1 MDKDAVIINLNSV
14 KQKLYSLF
22 NNSDYEF
29 KKYKITSRL
38 LPKIDDDFIILG
50 KQKDGNIVITYDYQS
65 VLEFCYYEDIIVMDK
80 KLLDIIDTTIQF
92 FLNYTNNVD
101 FVKEI
106 IKYIN
111 SLLDYDISSRY
122 DVFLYYESDMIQKND

>member
-1 MDKDAVIINLNSV
+1 MNKDAVIINLNFV

-38 LPKIDDDFIILG
+38 LPKIDDDFIIIG
-50 KQKDGNIVITYDYQS
+50 KQQDGNIVITYDYQS
-65 VLEFCYYEDIIVMDK
+65 VLELCYYEDIIVMDK

-106 IKYIN
+106 INYIN
-111 SLLDYDISSRY
+111 TLLDYDISSRY
-122 DVFLYYESDMIQKND
+122 DIFLYPEPDTQNN

>member
-50 KQKDGNIVITYDYQS
+50 KQEDGNIVITYDYQS

-92 FLNYTNNVD
+92 FLNYTNNIE
-101 FVKEI
+101 FTKEI
-106 IKYIN
+106 LNYIN
-111 SLLDYDISSRY
+111 SLLDYDISPRY
-122 DVFLYYESDMIQKND
+122 DIFLYPEPNILQ

>member
-1 MDKDAVIINLNSV
+1 MNKDAVIINLNFV

-38 LPKIDDDFIILG
+38 LPKIDDDFIIIG
-50 KQKDGNIVITYDYQS
+50 KQQDGNIVITYDYQS
-65 VLEFCYYEDIIVMDK
+65 VLELCYYEDIIVMDK

-106 IKYIN
+106 INYIN
-111 SLLDYDISSRY
+111 TLLDYDISSRY
-122 DVFLYYESDMIQKND
+122 DVFLYHEPDTQNN